1 MGVGKVVE
9 LTGQSPESWEAA
21 TQLVLDE
28 AAKTIR
34 NIQSIYIREMLAEVE
49 NNKIT
54 AYRVHA
60 KVTFLVD
67 DQSARG

>member
-1 MGVGKVVE
+1 MSVAKVVE

-21 TQLVLDE
+21 TRLVLEE

-34 NIQSIYIREMLAEVE
+34 NIQSIYIREFKAEVHD
-49 NNKIT
+49 NKIT
-54 AYRVHA
+54 AYHVDT

-67 DQSARG
+67 DQRTRD